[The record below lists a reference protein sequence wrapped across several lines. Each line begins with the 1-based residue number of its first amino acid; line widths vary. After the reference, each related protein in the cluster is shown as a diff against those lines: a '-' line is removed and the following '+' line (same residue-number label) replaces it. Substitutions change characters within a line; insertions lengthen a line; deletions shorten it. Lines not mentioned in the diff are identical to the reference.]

1 MKSGFSKTAIAVAC
15 ATLFAPSLATSAIVY
30 DYFYGNGSVVE
41 LDVSTADCNKKVI
54 AGQSAIG
61 TGEGKY
67 NWNND
72 TALPGVQDASGLLQ
86 DLETSLVVKGSG
98 WVNEEVVAGS
108 YIHPNDNKAN
118 KALAVHLN
126 STSVVID
133 GAKIKKGV
141 VGGSKT
147 NNWSTETVNYTTDS
161 TSVHIKN
168 GALVQKFVLGGD
180 MLKFAG
186 NGNDDYQ
193 PLTSGIVKQAQIVV
207 EGGSTVG
214 GIVAGAFVQHNNN
227 AGNKA
232 KIVGEVKSTSVVVDG
247 STVKPIGYL
256 SDKPYDFDAPF
267 AVVAGGF
274 VQASEAYDMTS
285 IVGESRVDIRN
296 KSQVD
301 GDVLLGGLLLVD
313 EKPSDVPNV
322 DAKLELNKVTLN
334 VVDSTVNGSI
344 VTGNQCHYDVQDVP
358 ANSAAPEGL
367 LGSTKAVEVALH
379 NAIVRDAVKGLGSD
393 KSTLTLSGTNKVGTL
408 EDFPSV
414 NLMATAA
421 NNLDANGKPILT
433 LTGSSI
439 DFSGVTFNLF
449 GELEAGTNVALFK
462 VEDVNAL
469 VGKGE
474 TKIVGHGTFVD
485 QTWKGT
491 ATELKAELE
500 AGQLNTGS
508 VSFEAKANDNT
519 KTLSEVRLGSIAMI
533 NQGAEFIAD
542 EGLAAIQSV
551 ATNEGLATFG
561 AMLAGTSEYETGSSV
576 DLDSW
581 NMVVGVASKVS
592 DVTLAGFAEYGTGS
606 SDAKVAQAKADGDHS
621 YYGVGVAARWG
632 EAQGL
637 FVDSAIRLGMSNT
650 EFSGVYASN
659 GSTAKYD
666 SDAFYSTFHVG
677 TGYTFPM
684 AKAVDMTVYGRYVLT
699 YLDGDNLNLEGTAN
713 KYDAD
718 SVTTHALR
726 VGMRATGDM
735 LTNAK
740 WRLGLAYEHTFD
752 GDADATV
759 SGIALDAPSLAGN
772 TGILEAGLTM
782 KPSATLPWT
791 VDFGLKGYVG
801 DRQGVTGSAM
811 AVYKF

>member
-1 MKSGFSKTAIAVAC
+1 MKSGFSMTVIAVAC
-15 ATLFAPSLATSAIVY
+15 ATLFAPSLASAANY
-30 DYFYGNGSVVE
+30 PYAYANGTPVE
-41 LDVSTADCNKKVI
+41 IDVTKADFVNKVI
-54 AGQSAIG
+54 GGQSAKG
-61 TGEGKY
+61 TGEGNY
-67 NWNND
+67 NWNYE
-72 TALPGVQDASGLLQ
+72 TPIPGSQAATGLLQ
-86 DLETSLVVKGSG
+86 NLNTSVVIKGTH
-98 WVNEEVVAGS
+98 WVKEEVIGGS
-108 YIHPNDNKAN
+108 YIHPNHNNTK
-118 KALAVHLN
+118 KTVKVHVN
-126 STSVVID
+126 STNVVVD
-133 GAKIKKGV
+133 GAKILEGV
-141 VGGSKT
+141 VGGNKT
-147 NNWSTETVNYTTDS
+147 NNWSSETVNFTTDS
-161 TSVHIKN
+161 TSILIKN
-168 GALVQKFVLGGD
+168 GAQVETFVLGGD
-180 MLKFAG
+180 MLKFASRG
-186 NGNDDYQ
+186 DADYCAV
-193 PLTSGIVKQAQIVV
+193 TSGVVDKARIVV

-214 GIVAGAFVQHNNN
+214 GIVGGAYVQHNNTISDHV
-227 AGNKA
+227 KA
-232 KIVGEVKSTSVVVDG
+232 IGEVKETSIVVDG
-247 STVKPIGYL
+247 STVKPIGYV
-256 SDKPYDFDAPF
+256 SDKPYDFDAPY
-267 AVVAGGF
+267 AIVAGGLI
-274 VQASEAYDMTS
+274 QAHEKWEMISDAGLSKIDVRNNAKVE
-285 IVGESRVDIRN
+285 GDI
-296 KSQVD
+296 
-301 GDVLLGGLLLVD
+301 LLGGLLLVD
-313 EKPSDVPNV
+313 KKPSDVPKVN
-322 DAKLELNKVTLN
+322 AKLDLDKVTLN

-344 VTGNQCHYDVQDVP
+344 VSGNRTHYDVQDVP

-439 DFSGVTFNLF
+439 DLSGVTFNLF

-474 TKIVGHGTFVD
+474 TNIVGHGTFVD

-542 EGLAAIQSV
+542 EGLAAIQTV

-606 SDAKVAQAKADGDHS
+606 SDSKVAQAKADGDHS

-637 FVDSAIRLGMSNT
+637 FVDSALRLGMSNT

-659 GSTAKYD
+659 GSMAKYD
-666 SDAFYSTFHVG
+666 SDAFYTTFHVG

-684 AKAVDMTVYGRYVLT
+684 AKAVDMTVYGRYVLS
-699 YLDGDNLNLEGTAN
+699 YLDGDNLNLEGTTN